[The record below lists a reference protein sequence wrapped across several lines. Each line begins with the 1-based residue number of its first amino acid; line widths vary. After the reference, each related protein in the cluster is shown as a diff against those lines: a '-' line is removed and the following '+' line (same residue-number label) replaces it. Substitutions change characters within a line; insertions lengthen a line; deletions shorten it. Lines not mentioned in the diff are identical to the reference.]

1 MEGQSFEK
9 YEVSKSETGHDVD
22 VESVLEKGEIVSVET
37 FEGYFPI
44 KRVTIKDDGRGIF
57 RPTDIKRNT
66 QNKKLELRTELE
78 LLAVSLDKI
87 LGFGL
92 VPTAVSREVNG
103 EQGTL
108 QKYLEKAKPAAVF
121 WNRWSQLIS
130 DLELQKAAVFDFLI
144 EAGDR
149 NLGNFLI
156 DPERKKVWL
165 IDHDKLMLLGK
176 FYKSFLLTETVAKK
190 LGKIPSDL
198 LESVAKL
205 LQKIDELDLNADLE
219 ISGIRARIK
228 ERARTLLRDKE
239 ITRLTI

>member
-1 MEGQSFEK
+1 M
-9 YEVSKSETGHDVD
+9 
-22 VESVLEKGEIVSVET
+22 
-37 FEGYFPI
+37 
-44 KRVTIKDDGRGIF
+44 
-57 RPTDIKRNT
+57 
-66 QNKKLELRTELE
+66 
-78 LLAVSLDKI
+78 
-87 LGFGL
+87 
-92 VPTAVSREVNG
+92 
-103 EQGTL
+103 
-108 QKYLEKAKPAAVF
+108 
-121 WNRWSQLIS
+121 
-130 DLELQKAAVFDFLI
+130 QKAAVFDFLI